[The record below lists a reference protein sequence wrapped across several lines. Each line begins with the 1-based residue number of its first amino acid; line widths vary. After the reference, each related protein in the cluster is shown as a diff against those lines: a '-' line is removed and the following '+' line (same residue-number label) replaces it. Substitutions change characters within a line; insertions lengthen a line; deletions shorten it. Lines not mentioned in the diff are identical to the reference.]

1 MVVLTFW
8 LFALAPALS
17 HAMQGLGGAMP
28 ADRASICSSS
38 SGNQGSGPQ
47 QPDTAEHLFQ
57 HCPLCALHAQ
67 DLAPPP
73 APDAPAL
80 RQDLGPSMPERFL
93 SAAADQHAWAARQA
107 RAPPAAR

>member
-17 HAMQGLGGAMP
+17 HAMQGLGDATP
-28 ADRASICSSS
+28 ADWASVCSS
-38 SGNQGSGPQ
+38 QGSGS
-47 QPDTAEHLFQ
+47 QPDAAEHLFQ

-73 APDAPAL
+73 VPAAPLL
-80 RQDLGPSMPERFL
+80 RQDLGQPLPERFL
-93 SAAADQHAWAARQA
+93 SADADQYAWAPSQA
-107 RAPPAAR
+107 RAPPAAH

>member
-8 LFALAPALS
+8 LFALAPTLS
-17 HAMQGLGGAMP
+17 QAMQGLGGAAP
-28 ADRASICSSS
+28 ADRSSICS
-38 SGNQGSGPQ
+38 NNSGPQ
-47 QPDTAEHLFQ
+47 QPDAAEHLFQ

-73 APDAPAL
+73 APDAPVL
-80 RQDLGPSMPERFL
+80 RQDLGQSMPERFL

-107 RAPPAAR
+107 RAPPTAR